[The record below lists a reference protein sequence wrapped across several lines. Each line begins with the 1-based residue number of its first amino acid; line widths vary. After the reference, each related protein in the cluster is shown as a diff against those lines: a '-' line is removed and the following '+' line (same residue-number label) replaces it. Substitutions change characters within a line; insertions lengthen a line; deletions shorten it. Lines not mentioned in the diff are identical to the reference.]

1 MAGDASRPV
10 LRVKSANLAVKFLLE
25 IWAVAGFALWGTT
38 VASGAAAVVVAIAAP
53 GAIVAVWGLF
63 AAPRSKRRLAAPAR
77 IPLELGVFAM
87 AAVALLAAGSTAVAI
102 VFGAL
107 AAINAVLLTVFGQ
120 WEQ

>member
-1 MAGDASRPV
+1 M

-38 VASGAAAVVVAIAAP
+38 VASGAAAV
-53 GAIVAVWGLF
+53 
-63 AAPRSKRRLAAPAR
+63 
-77 IPLELGVFAM
+77 VFAM